1 MTKPKGDSPTSYT
14 SGDAGI
20 TFVEVLMAMAI
31 TLFISLLVMR
41 ISFDAAKSLD
51 VATSRSIANLKVIK
65 FTNQLRYDIAGA
77 YDVFVFGKHR
87 PTGVDAFCSSDALGD
102 QWDNSSSQGF
112 VRPLFSIRT
121 VELDQAPK
129 PMPATDNYWVNPV
142 TNLVTYEIRIAP
154 QKIKTKFEYELWRYE
169 CSNVT
174 DTPTETATKML
185 DLGGNL
191 RDSALTGLEVLNCD
205 DVACPEGG
213 SSSATSYYSFGL
225 PYDNTDQSVG
235 RFESLRIISKGSSSY
250 MDSLHY
256 LTRKVDD

>member
-1 MTKPKGDSPTSYT
+1 MTKFRGVSPTSST
-14 SGDAGI
+14 SNDSGI

-41 ISFDAAKSLD
+41 VTFDASKSLD
-51 VATSRSIANLKVIK
+51 VASARSIANLKVIK

-77 YDVFVFGKHR
+77 FDVFVFGKHR
-87 PTGVDAFCSSDALGD
+87 PTGVEAFCSSDPAGA

-121 VELDQAPK
+121 VELEQPAT
-129 PMPATDNYWVNPV
+129 PMPATENYWVNPV

-154 QKIKTKFEYELWRYE
+154 QKERTKFEYELWRYE

-174 DTPTETATKML
+174 DTPTETGTKML

-191 RDSALTGLEVLNCD
+191 QDSALTGLEVLSCD

-213 SSSATSYYSFGL
+213 SSAATSYYSFGL
-225 PYDNTDQSVG
+225 PYDTTDQSAG
-235 RFESLRIISKGSSSY
+235 RFESLKIISKNSASY

-256 LTRKVDD
+256 LTRKVDE